1 MMEVID
7 MNIVE
12 MREKRANLWKSME
25 AFLETRRDSNEIGRA
40 HV

>member
-1 MMEVID
+1 

-25 AFLETRRDSNEIGRA
+25 AFLDTRRNSNGCLSA
-40 HV
+40 